1 MSRYTWGLC
10 MALAVLPAAASAGV
24 DEMLDRAAQRHG
36 VPADLVH
43 AVAMVESTKTCG
55 ARNGGS
61 RGIMQVNKGTAKEVG
76 VAWPFQSCED
86 EIEAGVRYLKKAIDK
101 GGSGCSGITLYNTGI
116 NARPHCSDYG
126 RKVLREKKRRG

>member
-10 MALAVLPAAASAGV
+10 MALACLPAFASPGV
-24 DEMLDRAAQRHG
+24 DDMLDRAAERNN
-36 VPADLVH
+36 VPRSLVH

-76 VAWPFQSCED
+76 VAWPFQSCSD
-86 EIEAGVRYLKKAIDK
+86 EIEAGVRYLKKAIEK
-101 GGSGCSGITLYNTGI
+101 GGKGCSGITLYNTGI

-126 RKVLREKKRRG
+126 RKVLMWQKKM